1 MYETYLVIV
10 RQKDH
15 FLFLVAIALS
25 FFLLLNNTS
34 SEMGVVRGKSVE
46 IVSFITSPITFIRSL
61 MSLEKK
67 TQILREKNLSLSLK
81 VESMLNLQNENNELL
96 RMLDFKKQT
105 SLLMKPAKVVNQG
118 LQPNL
123 LSIVIN
129 SGSKEGLKRN
139 QAVLTPNGVIGKT
152 VEVGENTSI
161 VQLIT
166 DVNYRLSVRIL
177 PSGATGI
184 LRLIK
189 KGMAQ
194 IREVQKNVEINIGDK
209 VVTSGFSDIYPPGL
223 PVGSVSG
230 VYDDRGSF
238 QKVVNLKLSNDISSF
253 QNVFVIIEKINE
265 MD

>member
-96 RMLDFKKQT
+96 RMLDFKKHT
-105 SLLMKPAKVVNQG
+105 SLLMKPAKVVNKG

-129 SGSKEGLKRN
+129 SGSKDGLKRN

>member
-105 SLLMKPAKVVNQG
+105 SLLMKPAKVVNKG

-129 SGSKEGLKRN
+129 SGSKDGLKRN

-194 IREVQKNVEINIGDK
+194 IREVQKNVVINIGDK